1 MSHGHALHGGITCA
15 AHQIYYTLGKI
26 VHKLMPLSNDE
37 HCFSKPVI
45 LGNLEFQSF
54 RQSWTMCGAVT
65 VQKFASPVLHIAHW
79 AVMRICAVCRSYL
92 TVCLLTSV
100 ASSVQWSD
108 HLLDAGTR
116 DTRVQEIVC
125 RVQSRAA
132 NDLIG
137 EVVQ

>member
-1 MSHGHALHGGITCA
+1 
-15 AHQIYYTLGKI
+15 
-26 VHKLMPLSNDE
+26 
-37 HCFSKPVI
+37 
-45 LGNLEFQSF
+45 
-54 RQSWTMCGAVT
+54 MCGAVT

-116 DTRVQEIVC
+116 DTRVLGPAA
-125 RVQSRAA
+125 RVPRVEQSCKR
-132 NDLIG
+132 LIG
-137 EVVQ
+137 EEEEPLIVF